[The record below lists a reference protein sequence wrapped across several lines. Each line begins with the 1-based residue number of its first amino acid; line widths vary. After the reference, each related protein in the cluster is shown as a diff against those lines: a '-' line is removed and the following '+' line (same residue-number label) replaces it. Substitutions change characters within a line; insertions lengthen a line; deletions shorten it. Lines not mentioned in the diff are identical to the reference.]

1 MKFDSREEM
10 RNYNREET
18 EVIAVGKGEAGSKS
32 ANCFLRS
39 YNFTERAD
47 FYITQIYAREDYYEQ
62 KNQVVLAL
70 EG

>member
-1 MKFDSREEM
+1 M
-10 RNYNREET
+10 
-18 EVIAVGKGEAGSKS
+18 GKGEAGSKS
-32 ANCFLRS
+32 ANCSLLLEAPLYCRVIHGIIVFARFLLLHV
-39 YNFTERAD
+39 TERTD